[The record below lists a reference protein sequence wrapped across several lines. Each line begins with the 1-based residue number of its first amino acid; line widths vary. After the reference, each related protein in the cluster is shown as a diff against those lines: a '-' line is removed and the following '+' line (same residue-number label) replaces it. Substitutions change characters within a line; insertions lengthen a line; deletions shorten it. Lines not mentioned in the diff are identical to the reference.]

1 MRANPDAPAPVCL
14 RAFERTVTD
23 RSTRGA
29 FTCLAM
35 VTALCL
41 FQLVSAAENAAER
54 YTLFVALKPPYESNR
69 ATLQKMLKAEG
80 YASSVEGDE
89 ELVLV
94 LTAAQ
99 LEKLFQA
106 RVRMQS
112 VAASASDRM
121 ITQPALESARIPAR
135 FEKLIERVYF
145 DPQRS

>member
-1 MRANPDAPAPVCL
+1 MRML
-14 RAFERTVTD
+14 RLSRAWGFV
-23 RSTRGA
+23 
-29 FTCLAM
+29 LA
-35 VTALCL
+35 ALCL
-41 FQLVSAAENAAER
+41 AQLLPAAELER

-80 YASSVEGDE
+80 YESSSEGDQ

-94 LTAAQ
+94 LSAAQ
-99 LEKLFQA
+99 LKKLFQG
-106 RVRMQS
+106 RVRMQT

-121 ITQPALESARIPAR
+121 ITQPTLESARIPAR

>member
-1 MRANPDAPAPVCL
+1 MRIL
-14 RAFERTVTD
+14 RSSRAWGF
-23 RSTRGA
+23 A
-29 FTCLAM
+29 LA
-35 VTALCL
+35 ALLCSA
-41 FQLVSAAENAAER
+41 QLLPAAEQPER
-54 YTLFVALKPPYESNR
+54 YTLFVALKPPHESNR

-80 YASSVEGDE
+80 YESSVEGDE

-99 LEKLFQA
+99 LRKLFQA
-106 RVRMQS
+106 QVRMRT

-121 ITQPALESARIPAR
+121 ITQPTLESARIPRR

>member
-1 MRANPDAPAPVCL
+1 MRML
-14 RAFERTVTD
+14 H
-23 RSTRGA
+23 STRAWG
-29 FTCLAM
+29 LALA
-35 VTALCL
+35 ALLCSA
-41 FQLVSAAENAAER
+41 QLLPAAEQPER

-80 YASSVEGDE
+80 YESSAEGDE

-94 LTAAQ
+94 LSAVQ
-99 LEKLFQA
+99 LKTLFRG
-106 RVRMQS
+106 RVRMQT

-121 ITQPALESARIPAR
+121 ITQPTLESARIPAR

>member
-1 MRANPDAPAPVCL
+1 MRML
-14 RAFERTVTD
+14 RSA
-23 RSTRGA
+23 SAWG
-29 FTCLAM
+29 LALA
-35 VTALCL
+35 ALLCYA
-41 FQLVSAAENAAER
+41 QLSPAAEQPER

-80 YASSVEGDE
+80 YESSAEGDE

-99 LEKLFQA
+99 LRKLFQA
-106 RVRMQS
+106 RVRMRT

>member
-1 MRANPDAPAPVCL
+1 MRMLRSNRAWGLALAALLCSGELLPA
-14 RAFERTVTD
+14 
-23 RSTRGA
+23 
-29 FTCLAM
+29 
-35 VTALCL
+35 
-41 FQLVSAAENAAER
+41 AAQPER

-80 YASSVEGDE
+80 YESSAEGDE
-89 ELVLV
+89 ELVMV

-99 LEKLFQA
+99 LKKLFQG
-106 RVRMQS
+106 RVTMQT

-121 ITQPALESARIPAR
+121 ITQPTLKSARIPTR

>member
-1 MRANPDAPAPVCL
+1 MTDDTRLPGFRRGWVWAL
-14 RAFERTVTD
+14 TV
-23 RSTRGA
+23 
-29 FTCLAM
+29 
-35 VTALCL
+35 L
-41 FQLVSAAENAAER
+41 FCVPQLLPAAELER
-54 YTLFVALKPPYESNR
+54 YTLFIALKPPYESNR

-80 YASSVEGDE
+80 YESSAEGDE

-99 LEKLFQA
+99 LRKLFQA
-106 RVRMQS
+106 RVRMRT

-121 ITQPALESARIPAR
+121 ITQPTLESARIPAR

>member
-1 MRANPDAPAPVCL
+1 MKRLALAAVLCIAPLLWAGEQP
-14 RAFERTVTD
+14 
-23 RSTRGA
+23 
-29 FTCLAM
+29 
-35 VTALCL
+35 
-41 FQLVSAAENAAER
+41 ER
-54 YTLFVALKPPYESNR
+54 YALFMALKPPYESNR

-80 YASSVEGDE
+80 YESSVEGDE

-99 LEKLFQA
+99 LKKLFQA
-106 RVRMQS
+106 QVRTRT

-121 ITQPALESARIPAR
+121 ITQPTLESARIPRR